1 MSLLSE
7 YLQKHPSIEVE
18 PNWLIKS
25 VTEQAITEMAAA
37 IEEEMREKDTDEVDL
52 VLYCYI
58 KGECKFVDGKRV
70 IVPQKERKA

>member
-7 YLQKHPSIEVE
+7 YLQKHPSIEAE

-25 VTEQAITEMAAA
+25 MTEQAITEMAAA
-37 IEEEMREKDTDEVDL
+37 IEEEMRERDADEVDL

-58 KGECKFVDGKRV
+58 EGECKFVNGKR
-70 IVPQKERKA
+70 IVVPRKEQE